1 MSAPTN
7 HWKLGLFVVVG
18 ILLALSAIAY
28 LGSLSMNNQS
38 VTYTSYFDESVTGL
52 DLGST
57 VKFRGVTIGTVSA
70 IEVAPDR
77 RHVEVSYELRVEVL
91 ARLGISSGEGLKTKL
106 SIPPELRAQLG
117 SAGLSGMKYILIDF
131 FGPKTHPPPQ
141 LSFPLPENYIPGEP
155 STLKG
160 LESSVVRALDQF
172 PILAEQVLQVLVQ
185 VNAILADIQGQKVPE
200 KAIGTLENIDNTLLL
215 LQAKLSSLDVAALS
229 ADAQKLMASLNET
242 AAAAQVALVSVQQA
256 SNSVGDVASN
266 ARGVGPDLSQAL
278 RDVSEAAVSLQEI
291 LRALELDSDMLIKG
305 RSVAE

>member
-91 ARLGISSGEGLKTKL
+91 DRLGISSGKGLKTKL

-117 SAGLSGMKYILIDF
+117 SAGLTGMKYILIDF
-131 FGPKTHPPPQ
+131 FDPKTHPAPQ

-160 LESSVVRALDQF
+160 LESSVVRAVDQF

-215 LQAKLSSLDVAALS
+215 LQAKLNGVDTAALS
-229 ADAQKLMASLNET
+229 AEAQKLMINLNQT
-242 AAAAQVALVSVQQA
+242 ATEAQAALLSVQQA

-266 ARGVGPDLSQAL
+266 ARGVGPELSQAL